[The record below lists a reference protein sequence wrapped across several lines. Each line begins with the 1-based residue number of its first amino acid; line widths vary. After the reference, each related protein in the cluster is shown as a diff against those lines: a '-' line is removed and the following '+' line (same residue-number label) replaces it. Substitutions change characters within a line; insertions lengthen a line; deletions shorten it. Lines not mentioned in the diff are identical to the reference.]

1 MPSVG
6 SGQGIVVRP
15 PGDVERG
22 TSCWQDRGRAA
33 HPSTDWAVVVP
44 VKGGP
49 LAKSRLHLPR
59 AARAALA
66 DAFARDTVDALAAGM
81 PGAAVLVVTSDAD
94 GGRAGSR
101 APVTRLVADPGSG
114 LDAAVAAGVG
124 CRRLG
129 LGAVRV
135 AVVLGDHPA
144 LRAEEVGAALAAAGE
159 HPASVVPDADDD
171 GTALLTLPAT
181 SAQAVRTAFGAGSA
195 AAHERLGHVRLDLD
209 LPGLRVDVDD
219 AASLAAA
226 VRLGLGP
233 HSRAALAHASLPGVQ
248 ATIHRIEPDGSGSA
262 LLDDGLEVVVPAGA
276 AVASGLRHLRVASGS
291 ASSSTRPAGSR
302 RGSGSSGSAP
312 ARTSADTSTT
322 GRAKSDERV
331 S

>member
-1 MPSVG
+1 
-6 SGQGIVVRP
+6 VRAP
-15 PGDVERG
+15 E
-22 TSCWQDRGRAA
+22 Q
-33 HPSTDWAVVVP
+33 DWAVVVP

-59 AARAALA
+59 DARAALA

-81 PGAAVLVVTSDAD
+81 PGAAVLVVTPDAEVARWVT
-94 GGRAGSR
+94 GAGH
-101 APVTRLVADPGSG
+101 AVVADPGSG
-114 LDAAVAAGVG
+114 LDSAVAAGVG
-124 CRRLG
+124 AALG
-129 LGAVRV
+129 LGALRV

-144 LRAEEVGAALAAAGE
+144 LRAEEVGAALAAAGDLL
-159 HPASVVPDADDD
+159 ASVVPDAEGS

-181 SAQAVRTAFGAGSA
+181 SAGAVRTAFGPGSA

-226 VRLGLGP
+226 ARLGLGP

-262 LLDDGLEVVVPAGA
+262 LLDDGVEVVVPPGA
-276 AVASGLRHLRVASGS
+276 AVASGLRHLRVGQ
-291 ASSSTRPAGSR
+291 
-302 RGSGSSGSAP
+302 
-312 ARTSADTSTT
+312 
-322 GRAKSDERV
+322 RV
-331 S
+331 SVELDEAGRVATRVWVVGIGPGEDIR